1 MINNI
6 IKGIHDS
13 LIKVQIEDN
22 TDRLIV
28 SCLLYDYI
36 KRLIVVEDKNKNNI
50 KTLASSYAKLFSDN
64 LKSFKQTYVS
74 YSVMRRNVED
84 FKKSSFLQYTEP
96 EINQINELYKN
107 KTRSVQF
114 SSTYFS
120 QYMYKVVNLKYH
132 QYVRL
137 SNIHFNVMVPI
148 IKFYMDSYD
157 MKAKDLEIFDAELF
171 LGNPGKVI
179 LFGIKDTPAQ
189 RVVRDILAKN
199 INIDYYKIEVSD
211 DLVKI
216 TIN

>member
-211 DLVKI
+211 DLIKI
-216 TIN
+216 TTN